1 MSTKMPDTSGF
12 AKKKT
17 EQNTRITDT
26 ERKIPSIIGLATTT
40 ALNDVDDKILG
51 ISNLVKKRKDYD
63 QKNYLI
69 QTTRLKHLQ
78 QNQN

>member
-1 MSTKMPDTSGF
+1 M
-12 AKKKT
+12 
-17 EQNTRITDT
+17 
-26 ERKIPSIIGLATTT
+26 IGLATTA

-63 QKNYLI
+63 KKNYLI